1 MKVSELGEFGLIA
14 RLAEAFA
21 RSGQPSSL
29 VIGIGDDTAAW
40 RASGV
45 QLVTTDTLIEG
56 THFSLSH
63 VSWRDIGWNAL
74 TVNVSDIAAMG
85 GIPEQA
91 LLTLALP
98 PQTEVADVDELLA
111 GMLEAS
117 SEYDT
122 AIVGGDIVGCDT
134 TMVTVTLIGQALVD
148 DRGEPLLMTRSGA
161 QAGDAIAV
169 TGYLGDSAGGL
180 RILLGESTGSAEA
193 ADYLKRAHL
202 HHRPPLAVGQMAA
215 QEGVRAAI
223 DVSDGLLQDLGHVC
237 QASGLGA
244 IVHAQEIPIS
254 PALRQAF
261 PQDALALA
269 CGGGEDYQ
277 LLLAAPREVIERVQD
292 KADVPIAVIGEM
304 MTDRQHRIRLL
315 GKDGHE
321 LAPPPAGWDH
331 LRGTAWRR

>member
-1 MKVSELGEFGLIA
+1 MKVSELGEFGLIELFTGIVTGS
-14 RLAEAFA
+14 RGEAL
-21 RSGQPSSL
+21 L
-29 VIGIGDDTAAW
+29 VDIGDDAAAW

-56 THFSLSH
+56 IHFSLPY
-63 VSWRDIGWNAL
+63 VPWRDLGWNAL
-74 TVNVSDIAAMG
+74 AVNVSDIAAMG
-85 GIPEQA
+85 GVPEQA

-117 SEYDT
+117 SEYGT
-122 AIVGGDIVGCDT
+122 AMVGGDIVGCNT
-134 TMVTVTLIGQALVD
+134 TMVTVTLIGRALVD
-148 DRGEPLLMTRSGA
+148 DQGQPLLMTRGGA
-161 QAGDAIAV
+161 QAGDAVAV

-180 RILLGESTGSAEA
+180 RILLGESAGSAEA

-202 HHRPPLAVGQMAA
+202 HHRPPLALGQMAV

-244 IVHAQEIPIS
+244 TVHAQKIPVS

-261 PQDALALA
+261 PQDSLALA

-277 LLLAAPREVIERVQD
+277 LLLAAPPEVIERVGD
-292 KADVPIAVIGEM
+292 KAEVPIAAIGEM
-304 MTDRQHRIRLL
+304 VADRQHRIRLL
-315 GKDGHE
+315 GEDGRE
-321 LAPPPAGWDH
+321 LAPPRAGWDH
-331 LRGTAWRR
+331 LRGAAWRR

>member
-98 PQTEVADVDELLA
+98 PQTEVADVDEFLA

-117 SEYDT
+117 NEYGT

-180 RILLGESTGSAEA
+180 RILLGESAGSAEA

-202 HHRPPLAVGQMAA
+202 HHEPPLAVGQMAA
-215 QEGVRAAI
+215 REGVRAAI
-223 DVSDGLLQDLGHVC
+223 DISDGLLQDLGHVC
-237 QASGLGA
+237 QASGLGT
-244 IVHAQEIPIS
+244 IVHAQEIPTS
-254 PALRQAF
+254 PVLRQAF

-292 KADVPIAVIGEM
+292 KAEVPIAVIGEM
-304 MTDRQHRIRLL
+304 MTDRHHRVRLL
-315 GKDGHE
+315 GEDGHE
-321 LAPPPAGWDH
+321 LALPGAGWDH

>member
-1 MKVSELGEFGLIA
+1 VKVSELGEFGLIA
-14 RLAEAFA
+14 RLAKAFA
-21 RSGQPSSL
+21 RAGQPSSL
-29 VIGIGDDTAAW
+29 VIGIGDDAAAW

-56 THFSLSH
+56 THFSLPH
-63 VSWRDIGWNAL
+63 VPWRDLGWNAL

-98 PQTEVADVDELLA
+98 PQMEVAAVDELLD
-111 GMLEAS
+111 GMLAAS
-117 SEYDT
+117 SEYGT

-134 TMVTVTLIGQALVD
+134 TMVTITLIGRALVD
-148 DRGEPLLMTRSGA
+148 ERGEPLLMTRSGA

-180 RILLGESTGSAEA
+180 RILLEESAGTAEA
-193 ADYLKRAHL
+193 ADSLKRAHL
-202 HHRPPLAVGQMAA
+202 HHRPPLALGQAA
-215 QEGVRAAI
+215 VREGVRAAI

-244 IVHAQEIPIS
+244 IVHAQRIPIS

-261 PQDALALA
+261 PRDALALA
-269 CGGGEDYQ
+269 CGGGEDYE
-277 LLLAAPREVIERVQD
+277 LLLTAAPEVIERVRA
-292 KADVPIAVIGEM
+292 KAEVPIAVIGEM
-304 MTDRQHRIRLL
+304 VADRQHRVRLL
-315 GKDGHE
+315 DEDGSE
-321 LAPPPAGWDH
+321 LVPPRAGWDH
-331 LRGTAWRR
+331 LRGAAWRR

>member
-1 MKVSELGEFGLIA
+1 VKVSELGEFGLIA

-21 RSGQPSSL
+21 RGGQPSCL
-29 VIGIGDDTAAW
+29 VIGIGDDAAAW

-56 THFSLSH
+56 SHFSLPY
-63 VSWRDIGWNAL
+63 VPWRDLGWNAL

-111 GMLEAS
+111 GMLDAS
-117 SEYDT
+117 SEYGA

-134 TMVTVTLIGQALVD
+134 TMVTVTLIGRALVD

-161 QAGDAIAV
+161 QVGDAIAV
-169 TGYLGDSAGGL
+169 TGHLGDSAGGL
-180 RILLGESTGSAEA
+180 RILLGESTGSGEA

-202 HHRPPLAVGQMAA
+202 HHRPPLAVGQMAVR
-215 QEGVRAAI
+215 EGVRAAI

-244 IVHAQEIPIS
+244 IVHAQRIPIS

-261 PQDALALA
+261 PKEALALA

-277 LLLAAPREVIERVQD
+277 LLLAAPPAVIERVRD
-292 KADVPIAVIGEM
+292 KADVPIAVIGELVA
-304 MTDRQHRIRLL
+304 DRQHRIRLL
-315 GKDGHE
+315 SEDGRE
-321 LAPPPAGWDH
+321 LAPPAAGWDH

>member
-1 MKVSELGEFGLIA
+1 VKVSELGEFGLIA

-21 RSGQPSSL
+21 RGGQPSSL
-29 VIGIGDDTAAW
+29 VVGIGDDAAAW
-40 RASGV
+40 RVSGV

-56 THFSLSH
+56 THFALPQIP
-63 VSWRDIGWNAL
+63 WRDLGWNAL

-85 GIPEQA
+85 GVPEQA

-98 PQTEVADVDELLA
+98 PETEVADVDELVA
-111 GMLEAS
+111 GMLAAG
-117 SEYDT
+117 SEYGT
-122 AIVGGDIVGCDT
+122 AIVGGDIVGCDK
-134 TMVTVTLIGQALVD
+134 TMVTVTLIGRALVD
-148 DRGEPLLMTRSGA
+148 DRGQPLLMTRSGA
-161 QAGDAIAV
+161 LVGDAIAV
-169 TGYLGDSAGGL
+169 TGYLGDSAAGL
-180 RILLGESTGSAEA
+180 RILLRESAGSAEA

-202 HHRPPLAVGQMAA
+202 HHRPPLAIGQVAA
-215 QEGVRAAI
+215 REGVRAAI

-244 IVHAQEIPIS
+244 IVRAQRIPIS
-254 PALRQAF
+254 PSLRQAF

-277 LLLAAPREVIERVQD
+277 LLLAAPPEVVERVRG

-304 MTDRQHRIRLL
+304 VADRQQRVRLL
-315 GKDGHE
+315 DEDGRE
-321 LAPPPAGWDH
+321 LALPRAGWDH

>member
-1 MKVSELGEFGLIA
+1 MKVSDLGEFGLIA

-21 RSGQPSSL
+21 RAGQPSSL
-29 VIGIGDDTAAW
+29 VIGIGDDAAAW

-56 THFSLSH
+56 THFSLAH

-74 TVNVSDIAAMG
+74 AVNVSDIAAMG
-85 GIPEQA
+85 GVSEQA

-98 PQTEVADVDELLA
+98 PQTDVADVDELLA

-117 SEYDT
+117 SEYGT

-134 TMVTVTLIGQALVD
+134 MMVTVTLIGRALVD
-148 DRGEPLLMTRSGA
+148 DRGQPLLMTRSGA
-161 QAGDAIAV
+161 QTGDAIAV

-180 RILLGESTGSAEA
+180 RILLGESAGSAEA
-193 ADYLKRAHL
+193 ADYLRRAHL
-202 HHRPPLAVGQMAA
+202 HHRPPLAAGQMAA

-223 DVSDGLLQDLGHVC
+223 DVSDGFLQDLGHVC

-244 IVHAQEIPIS
+244 IVHAQRMPIS
-254 PALRQAF
+254 PALRRAF

-277 LLLAAPREVIERVQD
+277 LLLAAPPEVIERVRE
-292 KADVPIAVIGEM
+292 KTDVPIAVIGEM
-304 MTDRQHRIRLL
+304 VADRRRRVRLL
-315 GKDGHE
+315 GEDGHE
-321 LAPPPAGWDH
+321 LALPEAGWDH
-331 LRGTAWRR
+331 LRGSAWRR

>member
-1 MKVSELGEFGLIA
+1 VKVSELGEFGLIA

-21 RSGQPSSL
+21 RGGQPSCL
-29 VIGIGDDTAAW
+29 VIGIGDDAAAW

-56 THFSLSH
+56 THFSLPY
-63 VSWRDIGWNAL
+63 VPWRDLGWNAL
-74 TVNVSDIAAMG
+74 TVNVSDIGAMG

-98 PQTEVADVDELLA
+98 PQTDVADVDELLA
-111 GMLEAS
+111 GMLAAS
-117 SEYDT
+117 SEYGT
-122 AIVGGDIVGCDT
+122 AIVGGDIVGCDK
-134 TMVTVTLIGQALVD
+134 TMVTVTLIGRALVD
-148 DRGEPLLMTRSGA
+148 DRGEPLLMTRGGA

-169 TGYLGDSAGGL
+169 TGHLGDSAGGL
-180 RILLGESTGSAEA
+180 RILLEESAGSAEA
-193 ADYLKRAHL
+193 ADHLKRAHL

-244 IVHAQEIPIS
+244 IVHAEKIPIS

-261 PQDALALA
+261 PEEALALA

-277 LLLAAPREVIERVQD
+277 LLLAAPTEAIERVRA

-304 MTDRQHRIRLL
+304 VADGQHRVRLL
-315 GKDGHE
+315 GEDGRE
-321 LAPPPAGWDH
+321 LAPPEAGWDH
-331 LRGTAWRR
+331 LRGAAWRR

>member
-1 MKVSELGEFGLIA
+1 VKVSELGEFGLIA
-14 RLAEAFA
+14 RLSKAFA

-29 VIGIGDDTAAW
+29 VIGIGDDAAAW

-56 THFSLSH
+56 THFSLTRIP
-63 VSWRDIGWNAL
+63 WRDLGWNAL

-98 PQTEVADVDELLA
+98 SDAEVADVDELLA

-117 SEYDT
+117 SEYGT

-134 TMVTVTLIGQALVD
+134 TMVTVTLIGRALVD

-180 RILLGESTGSAEA
+180 RILLGESADSAEV

-202 HHRPPLAVGQMAA
+202 HHKPPLAVGQMAA
-215 QEGVRAAI
+215 REGVRAAI

-237 QASGLGA
+237 EASSLGA
-244 IVHAQEIPIS
+244 IVHAQKIPIS
-254 PALRQAF
+254 PALREAF
-261 PQDALALA
+261 PQDALGLA

-277 LLLAAPREVIERVQD
+277 LLLAASPEVIESVQD
-292 KADVPIAVIGEM
+292 KTDVPIAVIGEM
-304 MTDRQHRIRLL
+304 VTDRQHRIRLL
-315 GKDGHE
+315 GEDGRE
-321 LAPPPAGWDH
+321 LSPPQTGWDH
-331 LRGTAWRR
+331 LRGGTWRR

>member
-1 MKVSELGEFGLIA
+1 VKVSELGEFGLIA

-21 RSGQPSSL
+21 RTGQPSSL

-98 PQTEVADVDELLA
+98 RQTEVADVDELLA

-134 TMVTVTLIGQALVD
+134 TMVTVTLIGRALVD
-148 DRGEPLLMTRSGA
+148 DRGEPLLMTRGGA
-161 QAGDAIAV
+161 QAGDAIGV

-180 RILLGESTGSAEA
+180 RILLGENAGSAEA

-202 HHRPPLAVGQMAA
+202 HHRPPLAAGQMAA
-215 QEGVRAAI
+215 REGVRAAI

-244 IVHAQEIPIS
+244 IVHAEEIPTS

-277 LLLAAPREVIERVQD
+277 LMLAAPREIIERVQD
-292 KADVPIAVIGEM
+292 KAEVAIAVIGEM

-315 GKDGHE
+315 GEDGRE
-321 LAPPPAGWDH
+321 LTPPAAGWDH

>member
-21 RSGQPSSL
+21 RGGQPSGL
-29 VIGIGDDTAAW
+29 VIGIGDDAAAW

-56 THFSLSH
+56 THFCLPH
-63 VSWRDIGWNAL
+63 VPWRDLGWNAL
-74 TVNVSDIAAMG
+74 AVNVSDIAAMG

-111 GMLEAS
+111 GMLAAG
-117 SEYDT
+117 SEYGT
-122 AIVGGDIVGCDT
+122 AIVGGDIVGCDR
-134 TMVTVTLIGQALVD
+134 TMVTVTLIGRALVD

-169 TGYLGDSAGGL
+169 TGCLGDSAGGL
-180 RILLGESTGSAEA
+180 RILLGESAGSAEA
-193 ADYLKRAHL
+193 ADYLKRDHL
-202 HHRPPLAVGQMAA
+202 HHRPPLAAGQVAA
-215 QEGVRAAI
+215 REGVRAAI

-244 IVHAQEIPIS
+244 IVHAQRIPIS

-269 CGGGEDYQ
+269 CGGGEDYE
-277 LLLAAPREVIERVQD
+277 LVLIAPGHAIQQVQRVS
-292 KADVPIAVIGEM
+292 KGPVSIIGEM
-304 MTDRQHRIRLL
+304 TADPEHRVRLL
-315 GKDGHE
+315 DAGGRE
-321 LAPPPAGWDH
+321 LSLPAAGWDH
-331 LRGTAWRR
+331 LREAPWRR

>member
-21 RSGQPSSL
+21 RGGQPSSL
-29 VIGIGDDTAAW
+29 VVGIGDDAAAW

-56 THFSLSH
+56 SHFALPQ
-63 VSWRDIGWNAL
+63 VSWRDLGWNAL
-74 TVNVSDIAAMG
+74 TVNVSDIGAMG
-85 GIPEQA
+85 GVPEQA

-98 PQTEVADVDELLA
+98 PQTEVADVDELVA
-111 GMLEAS
+111 GMLAAG

-122 AIVGGDIVGCDT
+122 AIVGGDIVGCDK
-134 TMVTVTLIGQALVD
+134 TMVTVTVIGRALVD
-148 DRGEPLLMTRSGA
+148 DRGQPLLMTRSGA
-161 QAGDAIAV
+161 QVGDAIAV

-180 RILLGESTGSAEA
+180 RILLGESAGSAEA

-202 HHRPPLAVGQMAA
+202 HHRPPLAVGQVAA
-215 QEGVRAAI
+215 REGVRAAI

-244 IVHAQEIPIS
+244 IVHAQRIPIS
-254 PALRQAF
+254 PSLRQAF

-277 LLLAAPREVIERVQD
+277 LLLAASPEVVERVQD
-292 KADVPIAVIGEM
+292 KTDVPIAVIGEM
-304 MTDRQHRIRLL
+304 VADRQQRVRLL
-315 GKDGHE
+315 DEDGRE
-321 LAPPPAGWDH
+321 LTLPRAGWDH
-331 LRGTAWRR
+331 LRGAAWRR

>member
-21 RSGQPSSL
+21 RSGQPSCL
-29 VIGIGDDTAAW
+29 VVGIGDDAAAW

-56 THFSLSH
+56 THFSLSY
-63 VSWRDIGWNAL
+63 VPWRDLGWNAL

-98 PQTEVADVDELLA
+98 SQTEVAQVDEFLD
-111 GMLEAS
+111 GMLEAC
-117 SEYDT
+117 SEYGT
-122 AIVGGDIVGCDT
+122 AVVGGDIVGCDR
-134 TMVTVTLIGQALVD
+134 TMVTVTLIGRALAD
-148 DRGEPLLMTRSGA
+148 DQGEPLLMTRSGA

-180 RILLGESTGSAEA
+180 RILLGKGASSGEA

-202 HHRPPLAVGQMAA
+202 HHKPPLATGQMAA
-215 QEGVRAAI
+215 GEGVRAAI

-237 QASGLGA
+237 EASGLGA
-244 IVHAQEIPIS
+244 VVHGQRIPIS
-254 PALRQAF
+254 PTLRQAF

-277 LLLAAPREVIERVQD
+277 LLLTAPPEVIERVKD
-292 KADVPIAVIGEM
+292 KAEVAITVIGEM
-304 MTDRQHRIRLL
+304 VADHQRRVRLL
-315 GKDGHE
+315 DEKGRE
-321 LAPPPAGWDH
+321 MAPPAAGWDH
-331 LRGTAWRR
+331 LRGSTWRR

>member
-1 MKVSELGEFGLIA
+1 VKVSELGEFGLIA

-21 RSGQPSSL
+21 RGGQPSSL
-29 VIGIGDDTAAW
+29 VVGIGDDAAAW

-56 THFSLSH
+56 SHFALPQ
-63 VSWRDIGWNAL
+63 VSWRDLGWNAL

-85 GIPEQA
+85 GVPEQA

-98 PQTEVADVDELLA
+98 PQTEVADVDELVA
-111 GMLEAS
+111 GMLAAGN
-117 SEYDT
+117 EYGT
-122 AIVGGDIVGCDT
+122 AIVGGDIVGCDR
-134 TMVTVTLIGQALVD
+134 TMVTVTLVGRALID
-148 DRGEPLLMTRSGA
+148 DRGQPLLMTRSGA
-161 QAGDAIAV
+161 LVGDAIAV

-180 RILLGESTGSAEA
+180 RILLGESAGSAEA

-202 HHRPPLAVGQMAA
+202 HHQPPLAVGQEAA
-215 QEGVRAAI
+215 REGVRAAI

-244 IVHAQEIPIS
+244 TAHAQRIPIS
-254 PALRQAF
+254 PSLRQAF
-261 PQDALALA
+261 QQDALALA

-277 LLLAAPREVIERVQD
+277 LLLAAPPKVIERVQD
-292 KADVPIAVIGEM
+292 KADVPVAVIGEM
-304 MTDRQHRIRLL
+304 VADRQQRVRLL
-315 GKDGHE
+315 DEDGRE
-321 LAPPPAGWDH
+321 LALPRAGWDH

>member
-21 RSGQPSSL
+21 KGGQPSGL
-29 VIGIGDDTAAW
+29 VIGIGDDAAAW

-56 THFSLSH
+56 THFSLPH
-63 VSWRDIGWNAL
+63 IPWRDLGWNAL

-85 GIPEQA
+85 GISDQA

-98 PQTEVADVDELLA
+98 AETEVADVDEFLA
-111 GMLEAS
+111 GMLEAG
-117 SEYDT
+117 SEYST
-122 AIVGGDIVGCDT
+122 AIVGGDIVGCDK
-134 TMVTVTLIGQALVD
+134 TMVTVTLIGRALVD
-148 DRGEPLLMTRSGA
+148 EQGEPLLMTRSGA

-180 RILLGESTGSAEA
+180 RILLGESAGSAEA

-202 HHRPPLAVGQMAA
+202 HHRPPLAVGQAA
-215 QEGVRAAI
+215 VQADVRAAI

-237 QASGLGA
+237 EASGLGA
-244 IVHAQEIPIS
+244 VVHAQRIPIS

-277 LLLAAPREVIERVQD
+277 LLLAAPAEVIERVQG

-304 MTDRQHRIRLL
+304 VADRQRRIRLL
-315 GKDGHE
+315 GEDGRE
-321 LAPPPAGWDH
+321 LAPPSAGWDH
-331 LRGTAWRR
+331 LRGTGWRR

>member
-29 VIGIGDDTAAW
+29 VIGIGDDAAAW

-45 QLVTTDTLIEG
+45 QLVTTDTLIES
-56 THFSLSH
+56 THFSLAH
-63 VSWRDIGWNAL
+63 VPWRDLGWNAL

-98 PQTEVADVDELLA
+98 PQTEVADVDELLD

-134 TMVTVTLIGQALVD
+134 TMVTITLIGRALVD
-148 DRGEPLLMTRSGA
+148 DRGQPLLMTRSGA
-161 QAGDAIAV
+161 QAGDAIAM

-180 RILLGESTGSAEA
+180 RILLGENAGSAEA

-215 QEGVRAAI
+215 REGIRAAI

-244 IVHAQEIPIS
+244 IVHAQKIPIS

-261 PQDALALA
+261 PEDALALA

-277 LLLAAPREVIERVQD
+277 LLLAAPPEVIERVQD
-292 KADVPIAVIGEM
+292 KAEVPIAAIGEM
-304 MTDRQHRIRLL
+304 VADRQRRVRLL
-315 GKDGHE
+315 GDDGRK

-331 LRGTAWRR
+331 LRGAAWRR